1 MTSLNRVM
9 LIGRLGKDPEIQHFD
24 SGVVR
29 ASFSLA
35 TSEVYINKEGQK
47 IEQTEWHNVVM
58 WRKLA
63 EIAEK
68 YLQKGKLVYIEGR
81 LKTRSWDD
89 KDGNKRYVTEIDAT
103 NMIMLGT
110 QGGEGG
116 GHGGGN
122 RYPARDSGSSYSGGQ
137 GNYGTR
143 GDNSGM
149 DTPIV
154 DIPETDDLPF

>member
-9 LIGRLGKDPEIQHFD
+9 LIGRLGKEPEIQHFD

-35 TSEVYINKEGQK
+35 TSEVYINKDGQK
-47 IEQTEWHNVVM
+47 IEQTEWHNIVM

-68 YLQKGKLVYIEGR
+68 YLVKGKLVYIEGK

-89 KDGNKRYVTEIDAT
+89 KEGNKRYVTEIDAS
-103 NMIMLGT
+103 NMIMLGS
-110 QGGEGG
+110 QGNEGG
-116 GHGGGN
+116 GGGGGT
-122 RYPARDSGSSYSGGQ
+122 RYQGGGGGQ
-137 GNYGTR
+137 YNSPRT
-143 GDNSGM
+143 DNAM
-149 DTPIV
+149 DNPPIEM
-154 DIPETDDLPF
+154 PESDDLPF

>member
-9 LIGRLGKDPEIQHFD
+9 LIGRLGKEPEIQHFD

-35 TSEVYINKEGQK
+35 TSEVYINKDGQK
-47 IEQTEWHNVVM
+47 IEQTEWHNIVM

-68 YLQKGKLVYIEGR
+68 YLVKGKLVYIEGK

-89 KDGNKRYVTEIDAT
+89 KEGNKRYVTEIDAS
-103 NMIMLGT
+103 NMIMLGS
-110 QGGEGG
+110 QGNEGG
-116 GHGGGN
+116 GGGTRYQGGG
-122 RYPARDSGSSYSGGQ
+122 GGQ
-137 GNYGTR
+137 YNSPRT
-143 GDNSGM
+143 DNAM
-149 DTPIV
+149 DSPPIEM
-154 DIPETDDLPF
+154 PESDDLPF

>member
-9 LIGRLGKDPEIQHFD
+9 LIGRLGKEPEIQHFD

-35 TSEVYINKEGQK
+35 TSEVYINKDGQK
-47 IEQTEWHNVVM
+47 VEQTEWHNIVM

-68 YLQKGKLVYIEGR
+68 YLVKGKLVYIEGR

-89 KDGNKRYVTEIDAT
+89 KEGNKRYVTEIDAT
-103 NMIMLGT
+103 NMIMLGN
-110 QGGEGG
+110 QGTEGG
-116 GHGGGN
+116 GGGSRYQGGSGGGQ
-122 RYPARDSGSSYSGGQ
+122 Y
-137 GNYGTR
+137 
-143 GDNSGM
+143 NSPRTENPM
-149 DTPIV
+149 DTPSV
-154 DIPETDDLPF
+154 DIPEADDLPF

>member
-9 LIGRLGKDPEIQHFD
+9 LIGRLGKEPEIQHFD

-35 TSEVYINKEGQK
+35 TSEVYINKDGQK
-47 IEQTEWHNVVM
+47 IEQTEWHNIVM

-68 YLQKGKLVYIEGR
+68 YLVKGKLVYIEGK

-89 KDGNKRYVTEIDAT
+89 KEGNKRYVTEIDAS
-103 NMIMLGT
+103 NMIMLGS
-110 QGGEGG
+110 QGNEGG
-116 GHGGGN
+116 GGGTRYQGGG
-122 RYPARDSGSSYSGGQ
+122 GGQ
-137 GNYGTR
+137 YNSPRT
-143 GDNSGM
+143 DNAM
-149 DTPIV
+149 DNPPIEM
-154 DIPETDDLPF
+154 PESDDLPF

>member
-9 LIGRLGKDPEIQHFD
+9 LIGRLGKEPEIQHFD

-35 TSEVYINKEGQK
+35 TSEVYINKDGQK
-47 IEQTEWHNVVM
+47 IEQTEWHNIVM

-68 YLQKGKLVYIEGR
+68 YLVKGKLVYIEGK

-89 KDGNKRYVTEIDAT
+89 KEGNKRYVTEIDAS
-103 NMIMLGT
+103 NMIMLGSPR
-110 QGGEGG
+110 QRRRRR
-116 GHGGGN
+116 
-122 RYPARDSGSSYSGGQ
+122 RYALSGRRRRS
-137 GNYGTR
+137 
-143 GDNSGM
+143 
-149 DTPIV
+149 V
-154 DIPETDDLPF
+154 

>member
-9 LIGRLGKDPEIQHFD
+9 LIGRLGKEPEIQHFD

-35 TSEVYINKEGQK
+35 TSEVYINKDGQK
-47 IEQTEWHNVVM
+47 IEQTEWHNIVM

-68 YLQKGKLVYIEGR
+68 YLVKGKLVYIEGK

-89 KDGNKRYVTEIDAT
+89 KEGNKRYVTEIDAS
-103 NMIMLGT
+103 NMIMLGSQGNEGSGGGT
-110 QGGEGG
+110 RYQGGGG
-116 GHGGGN
+116 SQYN
-122 RYPARDSGSSYSGGQ
+122 SPRTDNAMDSP
-137 GNYGTR
+137 
-143 GDNSGM
+143 
-149 DTPIV
+149 PIEM
-154 DIPETDDLPF
+154 PESDDLPF